1 MNLADPKTLSDFLS
15 RHGISARKGLGQ
27 HFLCSSSAV
36 QAVIS
41 CLDGIEGVLEI
52 GPGPGVLTGALCES
66 GKKVIA
72 LEIDAEMAALL
83 KKSAPCASVLRTDA
97 LKADL
102 AEILRQLPQ
111 PCAVV
116 SNLPYYITAP
126 LVTAIAAARQHY
138 AKSVLMMQ
146 KEVGLRYLAKPGER
160 ERGSISVYLQ
170 ALFNIKKVANVPK
183 GAFLPPPKVD
193 SVILEFVPLPEANYE
208 EAFFKFVREGFTQ
221 PRKTLANNLSGHVR
235 LRVEEVLT
243 ELDISQTI
251 RPHELT
257 PENWETI
264 YRKIKGP

>member
-1 MNLADPKTLSDFLS
+1 LNLTDPKTLSDFLS
-15 RHGISARKGLGQ
+15 HHGVAARKGLGQ
-27 HFLCSSSAV
+27 HFLCSPSAV
-36 QAVIS
+36 SAVVGR
-41 CLDGIEGVLEI
+41 LDGIEGVLEI
-52 GPGPGVLTGALCES
+52 GPGPGVLTGALCDA

-83 KKSAPCASVLRTDA
+83 PESAPCASVLRIDA

-102 AEILRQLPQ
+102 AEILQRLPQ

-126 LVTAIAAARQHY
+126 LVSAIANARQHY

-146 KEVGLRYLAKPGER
+146 KEVGERYLARPGER

-170 ALFNIKKVANVPK
+170 ALFGIKKVANVPK

-193 SVILEFVPLPEANYE
+193 SLILEFKPLPEANYE
-208 EAFFKFVREGFTQ
+208 EPFFRFVREGFTQ
-221 PRKTLANNLSGHVR
+221 PRKTLVNNLSAHNR
-235 LRVEEVLT
+235 LRVEEALT
-243 ELDISQTI
+243 ELGLSSTI

-257 PENWETI
+257 LPSWTKLFEAI
-264 YRKIKGP
+264 CQ